1 MNILY
6 LMFKFPKVKLSI
18 YNRSEPSLKS
28 GRFAKN
34 LFKPRLIPPIKKAK
48 GEYLAEF
55 KDEENEELL
64 PL

>member
-1 MNILY
+1 M
-6 LMFKFPKVKLSI
+6 KLSI